1 MLMKTHKYTLSREVE
16 ANKEMNATK
25 ISLPLAHVVVWSF
38 ISIILGVPFIQL
50 FWNFP
55 FKKENLNNLPDKEI
69 VESSSWVDQL
79 LNYNNYCI
87 RLKSEWETNMEE
99 ISFLQNFSSTL
110 FQSVLTGVFRSGN
123 EKAVIAKDG
132 WLFYDKDI
140 LYLTG
145 DNIPTNNNLF
155 RKETVS
161 PAKCITDFSR
171 QLKRMGIELV
181 IMPIPL
187 KPQLYPEKLNPLYP
201 ETDILQNQGYA
212 RFIEE
217 LKEMGIQL
225 FDPTTIL
232 LSMKKN
238 GKDIFLK
245 TDTHWTPEAMETV
258 AEALS
263 AFLIDSG
270 LVGRGSHFYL
280 RDTSEMVQIGDIYTM
295 LKLKKEFSPFFS
307 EKVIIHSVLNQDEFW
322 QPSTNAQILFL
333 GDSFSNIYSLEGMGW
348 GKSAG
353 LAEHL
358 SYFLR
363 QPLDAIRR
371 NDEASIATRKMLQT
385 EQKRGRDRLSGKKI
399 VIWEFAMRELTQG
412 NWTPLDMEFVEP
424 SGATSFLTVADNET
438 ILVEATVTDRS
449 ASPHPD
455 KVIYEDH
462 VIALHLTN
470 LIDKEGHLLEKEA
483 FVYMQAMKGRKLTPV
498 ASLRNGD
505 TVIVRLESWKLHE
518 TVEGAYNRNE
528 LDNADLLL
536 EEPLWGTLVKIK

>member
-307 EKVIIHSVLNQDEFW
+307 EKVIIHSVLNQDEIW